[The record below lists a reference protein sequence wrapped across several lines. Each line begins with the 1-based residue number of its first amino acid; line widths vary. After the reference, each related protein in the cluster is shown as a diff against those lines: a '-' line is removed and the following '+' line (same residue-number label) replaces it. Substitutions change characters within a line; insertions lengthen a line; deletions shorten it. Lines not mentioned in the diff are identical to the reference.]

1 MGCPDLLLT
10 AWPWLVLLIVLN
22 AFEIALLIT
31 VWSRLHVA
39 RDTVMDAIEAR
50 LLELD
55 QDEGVV
61 NPSRSRR
68 SEIPR
73 AS

>member
-1 MGCPDLLLT
+1 MGCPDLMVT
-10 AWPWLVLLIVLN
+10 VFPWLLLLIVLN
-22 AFEIALLIT
+22 AVETILLIGVT
-31 VWSRLHVA
+31 VRQLTIRS
-39 RDTVMDAIEAR
+39 TVLDAIEAR

-61 NPSRSRR
+61 TFRSRR

>member
-1 MGCPDLLLT
+1 MGCPDLLFT
-10 AWPWLVLLIVLN
+10 VWPWLLLLIVLN
-22 AFEIALLIT
+22 AVETILLIAVT
-31 VWSRLHVA
+31 VRQLTIRS
-39 RDTVMDAIEAR
+39 TVLDAIEAR

-61 NPSRSRR
+61 R
-68 SEIPR
+68 IPR

>member
-1 MGCPDLLLT
+1 MGCPDLMVTVFPWFLL
-10 AWPWLVLLIVLN
+10 LVVLN
-22 AFEIALLIT
+22 AVETFLLIGVAVRQLTIRST
-31 VWSRLHVA
+31 VL
-39 RDTVMDAIEAR
+39 DAIEAR

-61 NPSRSRR
+61 TSRSRR